1 MPESHDVQPVIDAAE
16 KAAAAGDYESAE
28 RLLRDAARIQE
39 ADLGPLHPDLAN
51 TLNNLGIVCEIANK
65 PADAE
70 LCFRKANA
78 IATVVLEPEHPFAIT
93 SRKNLAD
100 FCAARRPSIES
111 PTAADENATGALPR
125 VVSSLRNSVRAFST
139 DSLVSKVRA
148 FSLPFTIIILSLC
161 GLVLVMLF
169 ATTPPL
175 RSTAHADSS
184 SVAPPPQPSESS
196 APGREPA
203 EPFAGSRVV
212 NDRAA
217 GATPRA
223 RTRTASALAPT
234 LASANLCR
242 RLSTE
247 ESRSVAGDWR
257 CDPASP
263 TVNGGALFFYTR
275 LKSPTETTVEH
286 RWYRDDRLYQ
296 AVELRVGA
304 NQRNGY
310 RTFSRYTMKGGSA
323 GNWRVE
329 VRSANG
335 ALLHEERF
343 AVR

>member
-16 KAAAAGDYESAE
+16 QAAAAGDYESAE
-28 RLLRDAARIQE
+28 RLLRDLARTQE
-39 ADLGPLHPDLAN
+39 ADLGPVHPDLAN
-51 TLNNLGIVCEIANK
+51 TLNNLGIVCEITNK

-70 LCFRKANA
+70 LCYRKANA
-78 IATVVLEPEHPFAIT
+78 IATAVLEPEHAFAIT

-100 FCAARRPSIES
+100 FCEARRRSIES
-111 PTAADENATGALPR
+111 PPAADENATSALPR
-125 VVSSLRNSVRAFST
+125 VVSSLRDSVRALST
-139 DSLVSKVRA
+139 DALRSKVRD
-148 FSLPFTIIILSLC
+148 FSLPFTIIVLSLC
-161 GLVLVMLF
+161 GFVLVMLV

-184 SVAPPPQPSESS
+184 TVAAPPPDNS
-196 APGREPA
+196 APGNEPA
-203 EPFAGSRVV
+203 ESVSGSKAVDGIAG
-212 NDRAA
+212 A
-217 GATPRA
+217 GATPRG
-223 RTRTASALAPT
+223 RMRTASALAPT

-247 ESRSVAGDWR
+247 QSRSVAGDWR
-257 CDPASP
+257 CDPASG

-275 LKSPTETTVEH
+275 LKSPTDTTVEH

-296 AVELRVGA
+296 AVELRIGA

-329 VRSANG
+329 VRTANG
-335 ALLHEERF
+335 TLLHEERF